1 VSASGRGPVVV
12 RCPSWE
18 HRTTTRGAPA
28 GFQGPTTREAA
39 EKWLAGVEAL
49 GACAGPHEVIE
60 VPVSP

>member
-18 HRTTTRGAPA
+18 QRT
-28 GFQGPTTREAA
+28 TTREAA